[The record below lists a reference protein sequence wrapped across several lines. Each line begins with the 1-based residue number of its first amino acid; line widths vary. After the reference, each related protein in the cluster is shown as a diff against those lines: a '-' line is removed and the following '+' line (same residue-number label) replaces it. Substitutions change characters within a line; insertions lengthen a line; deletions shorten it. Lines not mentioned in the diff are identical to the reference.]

1 MPCACLVQGDH
12 QLTLDPVR
20 GGLLIAHGLGDSAA
34 VRKMANDA
42 ACIRMM
48 TPAVPVALEMCQGSA
63 DGEDHKLGAK
73 MGTVKGGRASA
84 TTKRVPVLQAAC
96 GRAHTILL
104 QGPDES
110 KKDPGAI
117 RVYGDNHYGQLGLG
131 HRQGCMMM
139 TSIVPFFQQPRLHPV
154 STVAAGADFCMVLLQ
169 DGRLFAWGNNR
180 DGQLGVGILA
190 ATVRPLVR
198 GDGHV
203 ELAELVPGGALACA
217 GQVSARD
224 GIVWFQSTLPGYARH
239 TVGEGDW
246 QSESTPLGIWG
257 HIEEELEA
265 FACVE
270 QQQIERMERRKD
282 RLERELRAH
291 YEAAV
296 SSDQAVLRNMGEK
309 REACQRQVQA
319 VRVQCAK
326 SLEAVTSE
334 WLQEADDL
342 LSRLLLIQAMALGR

>member
-1 MPCACLVQGDH
+1 VSFQGDH

-34 VRKMANDA
+34 VSQMANEA

-117 RVYGDNHYGQLGLG
+117 RVCGDNHYGQLGLG
-131 HRQGCMMM
+131 HRQSYIMT
-139 TSIVPFFQQPRLHPV
+139 TSIVPFFQQPSLHPV
-154 STVAAGADFCMVLLQ
+154 AAVAAGADFCMVLLQ
-169 DGRLFAWGNNR
+169 DGRLFSWGNNR

-190 ATVRPLVR
+190 ATVKPLVK
-198 GDGHV
+198 GHGHV
-203 ELAELVPGGALACA
+203 ELAALVPGGALARA

-224 GIVWFQSTLPGYARH
+224 RIVSFHSTLPGHTPH

-257 HIEEELEA
+257 HIEDELQANGWGALAPFVISPTQA
-265 FACVE
+265 F
-270 QQQIERMERRKD
+270 RP
-282 RLERELRAH
+282 EREA
-291 YEAAV
+291 
-296 SSDQAVLRNMGEK
+296 
-309 REACQRQVQA
+309 
-319 VRVQCAK
+319 
-326 SLEAVTSE
+326 
-334 WLQEADDL
+334 
-342 LSRLLLIQAMALGR
+342 